1 MSYKN
6 TGRAVAVQEE
16 VQQSLMCK
24 AHGCPMKWS
33 VQTGEVMACSY
44 HAWEDTK
51 KWPRIT
57 DDIRH
62 GIAGLRKDD
71 ESYTSAEMKSRVKFF
86 KSNLADKL

>member
-33 VQTGEVMACSY
+33 VQTGEVTACSY
-44 HAWEDTK
+44 HAFSDLK
-51 KWPRIT
+51 QWPGIT
-57 DDIRH
+57 DDIRR
-62 GIAGLRKDD
+62 GVARLRKDD
-71 ESYTSAEMKSRVKFF
+71 ESETSADMKTRVKFF
-86 KSNLADKL
+86 KSKLAEKL